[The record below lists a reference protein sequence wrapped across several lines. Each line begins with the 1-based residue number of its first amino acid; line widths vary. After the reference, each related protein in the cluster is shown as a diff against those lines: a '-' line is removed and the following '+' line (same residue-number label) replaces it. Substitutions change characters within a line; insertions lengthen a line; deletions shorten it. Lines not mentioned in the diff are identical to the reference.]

1 MGTDLDTYDRWYREL
16 DFTAYEGKWVGM
28 HDGEVVAAHED
39 LSVVAQTMRREAP
52 GEEPFVFYV
61 PAGDVII

>member
-1 MGTDLDTYDRWYREL
+1 MGTTLETYDRWFHEL
-16 DFTAYEGKWVGM
+16 DLTAYEGKWVGM
-28 HDGEVVAAHED
+28 LDGEVVAAHED
-39 LSVVAQTMRREAP
+39 LRVVAERMRREAP